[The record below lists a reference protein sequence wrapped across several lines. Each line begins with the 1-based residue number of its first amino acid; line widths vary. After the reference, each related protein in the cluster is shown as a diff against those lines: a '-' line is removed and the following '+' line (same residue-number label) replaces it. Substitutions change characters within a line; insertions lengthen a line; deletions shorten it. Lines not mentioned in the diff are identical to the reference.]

1 MGGTKSV
8 ILSVQNS
15 MTFVQTLIDNQRLN
29 VNNMEPGVTMANIV
43 LGTMLGPPFVWRQ
56 NRTSVSFAISNA
68 GGTDYTQSIP
78 NMGFIETQ
86 WLVDAKGNI
95 LELSGAT
102 ALARVSYQRQPT
114 KIAAQYDDNEGNITF
129 RLNSVPDAP
138 YTAFLDI
145 QNCAPIITSPA
156 DTFTPFSDYF
166 GYLFNKG
173 MLSEGALL
181 VNDSRFSIWRSEWI
195 AQCLATQDGL
205 DAQAKDM
212 FYNQFMNT
220 TRTVQRSQDMAKLGS
235 QQRMR

>member
-1 MGGTKSV
+1 MGS
-8 ILSVQNS
+8 LSIQNS
-15 MTFVQTLIDNQRLN
+15 MTFVQSLIDNQRLN

-43 LGTMLGPPFVWRQ
+43 LGTMMGPPFIWRQ
-56 NRTSVSFAISNA
+56 NRTNLSFPINTS
-68 GGTDYTQSIP
+68 GGTDYTQSLP

-86 WLVDAKGNI
+86 WLTDSSGDI
-95 LELSGAT
+95 LEFNGAT
-102 ALARVSYQRQPT
+102 TLAKVSFQRTPT
-114 KIAAQYDDNEGNITF
+114 LIAAQYDDNNGNITF
-129 RLNSVPDAP
+129 RVNSVPDAA

-156 DTFTPFSDYF
+156 DTFTPLSDYF

-220 TRTVQRSQDMAKLGS
+220 TRTVQRSQDMSRNGGQGRA
-235 QQRMR
+235 R